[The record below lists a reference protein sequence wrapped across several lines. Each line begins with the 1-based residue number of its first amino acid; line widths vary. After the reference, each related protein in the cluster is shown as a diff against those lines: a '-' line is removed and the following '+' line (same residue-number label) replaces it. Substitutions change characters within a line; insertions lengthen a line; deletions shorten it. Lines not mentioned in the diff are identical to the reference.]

1 MLSYDYISL
10 LASHLQAVKLYERC
24 LIPCA
29 NYSEF
34 WIRYAEYVDAKGGRE
49 IANYALGRA
58 SSCFVKV
65 SSIGILFC
73 LLHLLLLSLLVAVA
87 ACIRNLHSSVLYR
100 LALPSTSK
108 AAESLVLHLPDP
120 CIIPSILLFLKSLE
134 DSPLK

>member
-1 MLSYDYISL
+1 MLAYDYISL

-87 ACIRNLHSSVLYR
+87 ACIRNLHSSV
-100 LALPSTSK
+100 STCFAKYIEGGGTTCVTSPRRMHNSLDSAVSK
-108 AAESLVLHLPDP
+108 IVGR
-120 CIIPSILLFLKSLE
+120 
-134 DSPLK
+134 